1 MRITQKIV
9 FCLIFLLSTYGSV
22 FAQTPD
28 LPKIQE
34 GSNFYIKV
42 FAGYGILTPGSYRLV
57 SESISFT
64 AGAPTNV
71 TVTKGLGA
79 GLKYG
84 GGLGF
89 ILNDF
94 LNLGVDAEYIPT
106 TTISSSNIGSSSTE
120 SINDQSSVTYSSLA
134 IIPNIVFKALSKPDY
149 LIYTKLGIVI
159 TLPSTFKQH
168 YNDTLYYASGS
179 DAYGYREIA
188 DRNYNLNLNI
198 GVNVALGVQVRL
210 TSKLRAFGEIF
221 SNYTAL
227 SPKTSMEV
235 ENYKDNQI
243 MPTASKTGFV
253 TFYNINYIKSGTIP
267 PATSVSTPGYP
278 INTPDG
284 YNQTSNTYTET
295 SVVTNNI
302 FHMNAVGINIGIAY
316 RF

>member
-1 MRITQKIV
+1 MRITKKIIFSLFVSVLV
-9 FCLIFLLSTYGSV
+9 FTSSH
-22 FAQTPD
+22 AQTPD

-34 GSNFYIKV
+34 GSNIYIKV
-42 FAGYGILTPGSYRLV
+42 FAGYGILTPGAYRLV

-64 AGAPTNV
+64 AGAPTNI
-71 TVTKGLGA
+71 TVTKGLGS

-94 LNLGVDAEYIPT
+94 LNVGVDAEYIPT
-106 TTISSSNIGSSSTE
+106 TIISSSSIGSSSTE
-120 SINDQSSVTYSSLA
+120 SINDQSSVTYTSLS

-149 LIYTKLGIVI
+149 LIYTKLGIVVN
-159 TLPSTFKQH
+159 LPSTFKQH
-168 YNDTLYYASGS
+168 YDDTLYYASGS
-179 DAYGYREIA
+179 DAYGYREAI
-188 DRNYNLNLNI
+188 DRKYNLNLNI

-227 SPKTSMEV
+227 SPKTSTEV

-243 MPTASKTGFV
+243 MPTASKTGSV
-253 TFYNINYIKSGTIP
+253 TFINVTYIKSGTIP
-267 PATSVSTPGYP
+267 PTTSVSTPGYP
-278 INTPDG
+278 INTADG

-295 SVVTNNI
+295 GITTNSI